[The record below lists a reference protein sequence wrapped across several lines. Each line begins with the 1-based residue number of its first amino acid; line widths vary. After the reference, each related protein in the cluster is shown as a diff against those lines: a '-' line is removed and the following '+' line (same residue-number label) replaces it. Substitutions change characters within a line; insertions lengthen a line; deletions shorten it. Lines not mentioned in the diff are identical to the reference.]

1 VAITAKYSM
10 DYYGSGGGNENEN
23 EEEKKNYFAEEATQS
38 VVKPFFVGEAAD
50 IYAHLDP
57 LSKEFMDL
65 VERQELPDGRAAR
78 YGKGPIAY
86 ETVWSVDKS
95 IDVGLR
101 ASFGEKVRHDVE
113 RTIFE
118 AMGEAATFQM
128 HLSSEAKIG
137 KDGTRRV
144 HIQTCAVIYQ
154 NYHSRSDDPNTHG
167 HVVFL
172 AHGIDPLTGKV
183 HKKDFTLDYGIQDVT
198 AAYFQKRLDEKLQEK
213 GFKTFEKNGRVAVAA
228 PEEVC
233 RKFSRRA
240 EEINRKVPPGM
251 AHSKRARRIVA
262 QATAGKRNSPPPT
275 INEQMCRVWCALIE
289 RGFDFTRLLKGKER
303 QPNAFEKMAAAERA
317 IDGAKRK
324 LNKER
329 GAFTWDELAKTT
341 YTLAIGTPARTID
354 LTKRLEEI
362 RRLPRENGL
371 AKVLGDRFTLKGK
384 AKHYHRRQKEEQAK
398 ATKATKTEKER
409 QQKETPRPSF
419 SDRVKDF
426 ASRVT
431 EKVKEWRAERKARR
445 EDRITIDASWGQ
457 SVEKF
462 RRDVEPLTRK
472 RAHRR
477 AVRAIRSQEFRS
489 VDDALIAAESAY
501 KQARVPQ
508 RSLDR
513 DTSVRIINA
522 EYAHPDD
529 LRRIRKA
536 CEKAKANFDVEFSA
550 RSKEQTRE
558 REETRYER
566 ERRR

>member
-1 VAITAKYSM
+1 M
-10 DYYGSGGGNENEN
+10 GYYGKGDG
-23 EEEKKNYFAEEATQS
+23 EERNYFAEEANQS
-38 VVKPFFVGEAAD
+38 VVKPFFVGESAD
-50 IYAHLDP
+50 VYAHLDP
-57 LSKEFMDL
+57 LSKEFLDL

-78 YGKGPIAY
+78 RAGGPIAY
-86 ETVWSVDKS
+86 ESVLGVDKS

-101 ASFGEKVRHDVE
+101 AAFGEKVRHDVE
-113 RTIFE
+113 RDIF
-118 AMGEAATFQM
+118 ASMREAASFQM
-128 HLSSEAKIG
+128 HLSDEAKIG
-137 KDGTRRV
+137 KDGKRRV
-144 HIQTCAVIYQ
+144 HIETCAVIYP
-154 NYHSRSDDPNTHG
+154 NYHSRLDDPNTHG

-172 AHGIDPLTGKV
+172 GYGVDPQTGKV
-183 HKKDFTLDYGIQDVT
+183 HKKDFTLDFGIQDVT
-198 AAYFQKRLDEKLQEK
+198 VAYFQKRLDEKLQEK
-213 GFKTFEKNGRVAVAA
+213 GFKTFEKNGKVAVEV
-228 PEEVC
+228 PEEVI

-240 EEINRKVPPGM
+240 EEINHAAPPGM
-251 AHSKRARRIVA
+251 EHNPRARRIVA
-262 QATAGKRNSPPPT
+262 QATAGKRKPPPD
-275 INEQMCRVWCALIE
+275 INEQMGRVWCALIE
-289 RGFDFTRLLKGKER
+289 RGYDFTKLLKGKER
-303 QPNAFEKMAAAERA
+303 RQTTEFEKMAAAERAAAERA
-317 IDGAKRK
+317 IDGAKQK

-329 GAFTWDELAKTT
+329 GAFTWAELASET
-341 YTLAIGTPARTID
+341 YRRSIGTPALTVD

-371 AKVLGDRFTLKGK
+371 AKVLGERFTLRGK
-384 AKHYHRRQKEEQAK
+384 AKHYHRRQKEEKAQAK
-398 ATKATKTEKER
+398 ATKVEKER
-409 QQKETPRPSF
+409 QEKETPRPSF
-419 SDRVKDF
+419 VERVKDF

-431 EKVKEWRAERKARR
+431 EKVKEWRAERKAKR

-522 EYAHPDD
+522 EHAHPDD

-536 CEKAKANFDVEFSA
+536 CEKAKASFDVEFSA
-550 RSKEQTRE
+550 RSKERKHH
-558 REETRYER
+558 REEAHHER